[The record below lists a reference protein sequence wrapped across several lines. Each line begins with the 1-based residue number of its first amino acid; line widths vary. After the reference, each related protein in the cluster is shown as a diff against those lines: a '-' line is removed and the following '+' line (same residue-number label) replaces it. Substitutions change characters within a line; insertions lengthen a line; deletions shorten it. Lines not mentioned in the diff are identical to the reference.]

1 MSEPMLPLQKAV
13 LFFFLFYLVCVHVG
27 VGGGR
32 KRSHDMAYMWKSEGN
47 FSLGKNISPG
57 VLETDRSSGLPGK
70 HFHPLVHHA
79 SPGRYF
85 LSEVP
90 IEWVARTTNG
100 QSYLLTSF

>member
-47 FSLGKNISPG
+47 FSLGVISPG
-57 VLETDRSSGLPGK
+57 VLETDRSSGFWQTL
-70 HFHPLVHHA
+70 
-79 SPGRYF
+79 SPVGSSCQLRKVF
-85 LSEVP
+85 S
-90 IEWVARTTNG
+90 I
-100 QSYLLTSF
+100 